1 MKPSTNIHAFISV
14 AILYAAIL
22 TTPGNAAIDP
32 ETAVAVWLFN
42 EGEGNEVKDET
53 DNPANLKGV
62 LKGREIT
69 WIKGVY
75 GNAVDLGVDGDVV
88 AVSAAFGDEA
98 APTEE
103 ITIVAWIRWNP
114 KTNTDLFFFVPPEPW
129 DNRIAV
135 HFPWGA
141 DGIAWQFGR
150 PMANLNAPMPKNFE
164 DDWHHVAFTGSG
176 KKMAIWIDGKIVSE
190 RAGVTPFVRGNNR
203 AWHIGGRAGTTFE
216 GGVDE
221 VAVFNVV
228 LTQADIK
235 AIKDR
240 GLSHAVGLAVDP
252 SGKLTTAW
260 GNIKSRD

>member
-22 TTPGNAAIDP
+22 SAPGNAAIDP

-75 GNAVDLGVDGDVV
+75 GNAVNLGVDGDVV

-176 KKMAIWIDGKIVSE
+176 KKMAIWIDGKIVSD

>member
-22 TTPGNAAIDP
+22 SAPGNAAIDP

-75 GNAVDLGVDGDVV
+75 GNAVNLGVDGDVV